1 MERLQNKKLKKRLND
16 FKHRIRM
23 FGCIYQIMKDEELF
37 YIKDKQLKDS
47 SVKAD
52 YIKYALID
60 NKGALPSRQLKLILA
75 WCVLHQDELMQ
86 NWELSK
92 DGKPLNRINPL
103 VQEVFVYVSEGS
115 SGSTYERLHSIC
127 VF

>member
-1 MERLQNKKLKKRLND
+1 MENKKLKKRLND

-37 YIKDKQLKDS
+37 YIKDIQLKDS

-86 NWELSK
+86 NWKLSK

-103 VQEVFVYVSEGS
+103 V
-115 SGSTYERLHSIC
+115 
-127 VF
+127 

>member
-103 VQEVFVYVSEGS
+103 V
-115 SGSTYERLHSIC
+115 
-127 VF
+127 